1 MSPYLAMHMTCTCF
15 TLVFSKPLGF
25 PAIYLKK
32 KKNTHTTHTNIMK
45 KKHLHQKRGSP
56 FTSNSSST
64 PELWGTFS
72 SRPPW
77 RCSPSSKPE
86 IPESQKTERK
96 EMKVLKGGLRSL
108 LQDLCPDSNRSPN
121 VELWTLVALVD
132 PCCEQD
138 CYMLLAPPRLH
149 SLCRSC
155 QAPPKACKWYREC
168 SWMLPVVL

>member
-1 MSPYLAMHMTCTCF
+1 MLHPAVLLAVR
-15 TLVFSKPLGF
+15 LPSY
-25 PAIYLKK
+25 ISEKK
-32 KKNTHTTHTNIMK
+32 KTKNTTHTKIME
-45 KKHLHQKRGSP
+45 KKHLHQKRGSHV
-56 FTSNSSST
+56 TSNSSST

-96 EMKVLKGGLRSL
+96 EMKGGLRSL

-138 CYMLLAPPRLH
+138 CYMMLAPPRLH